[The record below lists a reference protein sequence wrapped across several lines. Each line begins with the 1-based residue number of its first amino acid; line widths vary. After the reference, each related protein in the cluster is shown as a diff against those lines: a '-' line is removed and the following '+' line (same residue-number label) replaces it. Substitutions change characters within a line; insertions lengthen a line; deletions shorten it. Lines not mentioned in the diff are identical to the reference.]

1 MASSVEELLDMLSD
15 IIEDAKSVPFSSD
28 RCMLERDKA
37 LDLLDDIKARY
48 PVEFKK
54 SKEIV
59 STKNNYL
66 ASAKREADALR
77 QDAEDHAKQVLSK
90 DSLVHEARRMA
101 EEMLL
106 KAEEQSR
113 QMKRMTNEYCE
124 DMLSRLEDDVADVY
138 DEIKDRHTQFR
149 GALGAGGSSSRMAY
163 DAYDDDDDI

>member
-15 IIEDAKSVPFSSD
+15 MIEDAKNVPFSSD

-77 QDAEDHAKQVLSK
+77 QEAEEHARKVISQDALVQEARQLAEEILLRAED
-90 DSLVHEARRMA
+90 
-101 EEMLL
+101 
-106 KAEEQSR
+106 QSR
-113 QMKRMTNEYCE
+113 QLKKMTNEYCE
-124 DMLSRLEDDVADVY
+124 DMFGRLEDDVADVF

-149 GALGAGGSSSRMAY
+149 SALGAGGSSNRMAY
-163 DAYDDDDDI
+163 DDYDDDDI